1 MFRRILRVFILDADV
16 FEEVGRDESAN
27 LQSFVIVTV
36 IGLLVAIS
44 SAIRA
49 FLLTVGFGA
58 ANTVIGVTE
67 GFVGDVIPF
76 DLPLFNPVSA
86 FFSNL
91 VGVYVAWLMWA
102 LVTWLIGEY
111 VFKGDAGFGE
121 MGRIIGFS
129 MSPRVISAFGFLPIP
144 GLGIIAGLIGW
155 GWAIIAGFI
164 GIRQGLELSNGKTIF
179 TIVLSMIA
187 IFLVNQF
194 LVGPLFAQIF

>member
-16 FEEVGRDESAN
+16 FEEVGADESAN
-27 LQSFVIVTV
+27 SQAFIIVTV
-36 IGLLVAIS
+36 IALVAAIS

-49 FLLTVGFGA
+49 FLLTIGFGA

-67 GFVGDVIPF
+67 GLVGDIIPF
-76 DLPLFNPVSA
+76 DLPLYNPVGA

-91 VGVYVAWLMWA
+91 AGVYVAWLMWA
-102 LVTWLIGEY
+102 LVTWLVGEY
-111 VFKGDAGFGE
+111 IFKGDAGFGE
-121 MGRIIGFS
+121 MARIIGFS
-129 MSPRVISAFGFLPIP
+129 MSPRVISALGFLPIP
-144 GLGIIAGLIGW
+144 GLGLLSGLVGW
-155 GWAIIAGFI
+155 VWAIIAGFI

-194 LVGPLFAQIF
+194 VVGPLFAQIF